1 MGAKFHSLW
10 KVPCSLFCG
19 RSGLS
24 AVLAHEAGE
33 LGWCAAPS
41 AQRCAQRC
49 AFGPT
54 VRVWRRLAINNS
66 VIPTKLAPLGQ
77 TRTVRADGAEP
88 RRSAG
93 LRLGWRRLGAPLL
106 GAGARQGGRAAP
118 GGPGYGRN
126 ATSCGSTGAGNS
138 VRPRGSSPTAV
149 RPRR

>member
-49 AFGPT
+49 AFGLT

-66 VIPTKLAPLGQ
+66 VIPAKLAPLG
-77 TRTVRADGAEP
+77 RMGP
-88 RRSAG
+88 S
-93 LRLGWRRLGAPLL
+93 LGAAPGSGWGMRGWARRGGR
-106 GAGARQGGRAAP
+106 GAQRGRAAL
-118 GGPGYGRN
+118 GSAGYGRN